1 MQPLATTERWR
12 IDQADC
18 LTWLRSLPDD
28 YASLLL
34 CSPPYEAAR
43 TYGIGFSLAGQAW
56 VDWMV
61 EVITAAAPKVN
72 GLIAIVCEGQTRDFR
87 YSAVPML
94 LMADLHRAGFNLR
107 KPPAYCRVGIP
118 GSGGPDWLRNDWE
131 PVLCV
136 TRPGRLPWAEPTACG
151 HEPRWAPG
159 GPLSNRR
166 VNGKRVNNRDKAQ
179 RVPKTWLGR
188 GNGTKGGCASVPA
201 VANPGNLIRCKV
213 GGGLLGHPLAHEN
226 EAPFPLKLADL
237 VVRSFCP
244 PNGLVLDCFTGSGT
258 TGHAAVEAGRRF
270 HGCDVRHSQVELAT
284 RRLQSVTP
292 ELFSPS
298 PTAAGRGVT

>member
-1 MQPLATTERWR
+1 MIALATTERWR
-12 IDQADC
+12 VDQGDC
-18 LTWLRSLPDD
+18 MTWLRSLPDD

-43 TYGIGFSLAGQAW
+43 TYGIGFKLRGQAW

-61 EVITAAAPKVN
+61 EVVTAAAPKVN
-72 GLIAIVCEGQTRDFR
+72 GLIAVVCEGQTRGFR

-131 PVLCV
+131 PVVCV
-136 TRPGRLPWAEPTACG
+136 TRPGKLPWAEPTACG
-151 HEPRWAPG
+151 HEPLWAPG
-159 GPLSNRR
+159 GPMANRR
-166 VNGKRVNNRDKAQ
+166 VNGKRVNKREKQIITKIRDGQ
-179 RVPKTWLGR
+179 RKPGPSSYTPPK
-188 GNGTKGGCASVPA
+188 N
-201 VANPGNLIRCKV
+201 ANPGNLIRCKV

-237 VVRSFCP
+237 FVRSFAKP
-244 PNGLVLDCFTGSGT
+244 GSIVLDCFSGSGT
-258 TGHAAVEAGRRF
+258 TGHAAIEAGRRY
-270 HGCDVRHSQVELAT
+270 HGCDLRSSQVELAT
-284 RRLQSVTP
+284 RRLQSITP
-292 ELFSPS
+292 EMF
-298 PTAAGRGVT
+298 AATG